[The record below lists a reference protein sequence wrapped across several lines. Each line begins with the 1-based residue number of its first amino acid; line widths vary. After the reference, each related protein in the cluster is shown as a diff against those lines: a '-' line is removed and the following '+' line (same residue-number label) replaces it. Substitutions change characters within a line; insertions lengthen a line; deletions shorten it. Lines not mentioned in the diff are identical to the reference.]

1 MIGGYANL
9 MWQFGLVD
17 SLQAA
22 YVKKQTDAA
31 VDEIN
36 AGNYATAGQV
46 CWHWVTYVML
56 AVTSDISIYLIL
68 ALPICVF

>member
-17 SLQAA
+17 SLQVA

-36 AGNYATAGQV
+36 AGNYAAAEQV
-46 CWHWVTYVML
+46 CIAQYTHV
-56 AVTSDISIYLIL
+56 SSNH
-68 ALPICVF
+68 

>member
-9 MWQFGLVD
+9 MWQFGLID

-36 AGNYATAGQV
+36 AGNYAAAGQV
-46 CWHWVTYVML
+46 CIGQY
-56 AVTSDISIYLIL
+56 SY
-68 ALPICVF
+68 IC

>member
-9 MWQFGLVD
+9 MWQFGLID

-22 YVKKQTDAA
+22 YVKKQTDTA

-36 AGNYATAGQV
+36 TGNYAAAGQV
-46 CWHWVTYVML
+46 T
-56 AVTSDISIYLIL
+56 D
-68 ALPICVF
+68 

>member
-36 AGNYATAGQV
+36 TGNYAAAEQV
-46 CWHWVTYVML
+46 CIVQYTHV
-56 AVTSDISIYLIL
+56 SSNH
-68 ALPICVF
+68 